1 MELDSRTMKAFDI
14 VRDNDT
20 QDELFVLGTSAYVSP
35 DLTDPEQ
42 RAQAVAQ
49 TIGQTLLFM
58 RRDRTI
64 YEVGSGQN
72 QHGEAQK
79 GWIRFIRD
87 KISGIAFNP
96 QNPNNQVQDKFQ

>member
-1 MELDSRTMKAFDI
+1 MKAFDI

-35 DLTDPEQ
+35 DLTDHEQ

-49 TIGQTLLFM
+49 TISQTLLFM

-72 QHGEAQK
+72 QHGETQK
-79 GWIRFIRD
+79 GWIRFIKD